1 MGQGGWPGVRRELA
15 VARIEVRQGRFQRAM
30 ALLSAFSAI
39 VSGFEAYSQHERGAF
54 KHWLMWTPV
63 WLTPPAALAGVAAV
77 FSRRVARLVL
87 PVVALASL
95 LDGVLGFIY
104 HIRGVRG
111 LPGGFRL
118 GQYNLVIGPPLFA
131 PVLTGMVGVLGLLA
145 SALRREQLGWF
156 ERRAPTLA
164 QLRRL
169 GRVDAPAASLPAAL
183 AHGEFQRGMALLAA
197 GFAALAGGEAYL
209 EHLRGS
215 FNRRLM
221 WTPIWVTPPMVA
233 AGIAAALDRRAARL
247 LLPFV
252 SLVSLFD
259 GALGFLL
266 HLQGLQRMPGGVRN
280 LRFNLVMG
288 PPLFAP
294 LLFSAVGLLGLIATL
309 LRRREDA

>member
-1 MGQGGWPGVRRELA
+1 MGRGGWPGVRRELA
-15 VARIEVRQGRFQRAM
+15 VARVEIRQGRFQRTM

-39 VSGFEAYSQHERGAF
+39 VSGFEAYTQHERGAF
-54 KHWLMWTPV
+54 SHWLMWTPV
-63 WLTPPAALAGVAAV
+63 WLTPPATLAGIAAV

-95 LDGVLGFIY
+95 IDGLLGFIY

-156 ERRAPTLA
+156 ESRSPSLG
-164 QLRRL
+164 QLQRL
-169 GRVDAPAASLPAAL
+169 GRFDTRQASLPALL

-197 GFAALAGGEAYL
+197 VFAALAGGEAYL

-215 FNRRLM
+215 FNRRVM
-221 WTPIWVTPPMVA
+221 WTPVWVTPPMIA

-247 LLPFV
+247 VLPFV
-252 SLVSLFD
+252 SLAALAD
-259 GALGFLL
+259 GALGFVL
-266 HLQGLQRMPGGVRN
+266 HVQGLQRMPGGVRN
-280 LRFNLVMG
+280 LRFNLVLG

-309 LRRREDA
+309 LRRRDGA